1 MQTMDDKQAF
11 ARRLRQALKR
21 SSKKIET
28 SADLAVQFSLRPP
41 GIAITTQ
48 SAHKWLTGQSRPT
61 PDKLK
66 ILAALLDV
74 SPTWLLYGEESGAGT
89 ATRVRENLPIVPT
102 PDELKMIGKVRSLPE
117 ARRVLVQEI
126 IDMCLLDAEVWRGK

>member
-28 SADLAVQFSLRPP
+28 SADLAVQFSLCPP

-61 PDKLK
+61 PDKLR

-74 SPTWLLYGEESGAGT
+74 SPTWLLYGEESAVRT
-89 ATRVRENLPIVPT
+89 ATRVQEAPPVVPT
-102 PDELKMIGKVRSLPE
+102 SDELRMIEKVRSLPE
-117 ARRVLVQEI
+117 ARRILVREI
-126 IDMCLLDAEVWRGK
+126 IDMCLLDAEVWRNK